1 MAWPHK
7 VHWMETSLIWRS
19 TWVVWMKKIGTQK
32 IWIPQVAHRKK
43 RRVTTRTSDWSGDP
57 RKRSNASW
65 TKHPRNTCLT
75 TCVSIRREVV
85 CEAAAQM
92 RVHACSKCKG
102 AGCYIIVLA
111 FQMKEQLLVNYD
123 FNGKRCTKP
132 IVEMHEA
139 FPNLKMVDFCRNLVL
154 TTKNQFRKQP
164 PLHRQAVCFVVNLVP
179 APQQLT

>member
-1 MAWPHK
+1 MDFGL
-7 VHWMETSLIWRS
+7 V
-19 TWVVWMKKIGTQK
+19 
-32 IWIPQVAHRKK
+32 
-43 RRVTTRTSDWSGDP
+43 GDP
-57 RKRSNASW
+57 RKGQMLRS
-65 TKHPRNTCLT
+65 KHPRNTCLT

-132 IVEMHEA
+132 IVEIHEA

-164 PLHRQAVCFVVNLVP
+164 PLHRQVVCFVVNLVP
-179 APQQLT
+179 APQQLTYVNGLRLRLTPQIMTACRVPRRAGDFLW